1 MADTATGPPGSNDA
15 HTMAVYLEEV
25 AYFLEDMQHDLWW
38 LLQAA
43 LQPSGERFVRGDEE
57 LEALDPSVTSLIESM
72 QEKANKHYENHEHQ
86 VRGKMTIIPQ
96 VTQEERELLAALKNL
111 RFHCKGQIDVFRC
124 MAEANNAAIWAA
136 YHNSIA
142 TVEPQRLVPTDGM
155 ASKSLLARSVFVIPV
170 RVDQAKHEI
179 RALSVF
185 SPGQGRQH
193 WAFAGG
199 DVHRGVDRNIYDT
212 ARREFQE
219 EVGVF
224 FGMDWKS
231 AFRAELPADTS
242 QPLDSDSICS
252 YVHLEKDG
260 VRYPCRPYIFALAS
274 DEFHALTMQH
284 ETSSG
289 VIKLPMPESEH
300 IRWDEQ
306 ADAKRVLHLQGSL
319 FVEHDE
325 ANWLTIDFDTGRL
338 ADDRE
343 NRQVR
348 KEVSDLLK
356 QRPEKVWDWFS
367 KLLGVEPPVR
377 QATLTCTV
385 NPDGP
390 FAVRMSG
397 IDKTATD
404 EDVMQFF
411 EEAEIKCKGVEQH
424 EIPKHTARVDF
435 FDADSLE
442 KAMQLSGR
450 TLKRRKV
457 KVELWDKEEEA
468 PVDVPGIRALKEYDG
483 PLPDEAPFLCRCRGL
498 DKKITKDD
506 LGYFFWD
513 RDCQVQD
520 VSYPLKSERHAGIV
534 EFVDQDSLKR
544 ALGLKG
550 AVFHG
555 REMSIDLASKNDD
568 RKEESNSRGGAGGGG
583 GGDRPR
589 GGGKGGGKGAF
600 SRDRDRDRGDAPS
613 RADFGSDRPKLALKP
628 RTLPVGQGE
637 ERDRPQHAP
646 FGGGGAP
653 FGGGGGGGGGG
664 GDRPGRSDPFGGARP
679 RDDRNKGTSKADEDM
694 NWRR

>member
-1 MADTATGPPGSNDA
+1 MAEAASGPPGSTDA
-15 HTMAVYLEEV
+15 HTMAVFLEEV
-25 AYFLEDMQHDLWW
+25 AYFLEDMQRDLWW
-38 LLQAA
+38 LLRAA
-43 LQPSGERFVRGDEE
+43 LQPSGEKFVRGDEE
-57 LEALDPSVTSLIESM
+57 LEELDPSVTALIDSM
-72 QEKANKHYENHEHQ
+72 QEKADKHFESHGNQ

-96 VTQEERELLAALKNL
+96 VTQEERELLAALRNL

-136 YHNSIA
+136 YHNSIS

-170 RVDQAKHEI
+170 RVDKEKKEI
-179 RALSVF
+179 RVLSVF
-185 SPGQGRQH
+185 SPGTGRQH

-199 DVHRGVDRNIYDT
+199 DIHRGMDRNVYDA

-224 FGMDWKS
+224 FDMDWKH
-231 AFRAELPADTS
+231 AFLEELPD
-242 QPLDSDSICS
+242 DMSDPIDCDEICS

-274 DEFHALTMQH
+274 DAFYARTMEYQ
-284 ETSSG
+284 TSSG
-289 VIKLPMPESEH
+289 VIKLPMPKSEH
-300 IRWDEQ
+300 IRWDDQ
-306 ADAKRVLHLQGSL
+306 ADAKRVIHLQGAL

-325 ANWLTIDFDTGRL
+325 ANWLSIDFDNGRL
-338 ADDRE
+338 SDDRE

-348 KEVSDLLK
+348 KEFADLLK
-356 QRPEKVWDWFS
+356 QRPEKVWEWFAS
-367 KLLGVEPPVR
+367 LLGVDPPAR
-377 QATLTCTV
+377 QATITSTLS
-385 NPDGP
+385 PDGP
-390 FAVRMSG
+390 FAVRMTG

-404 EDVMQFF
+404 EDVAQFF
-411 EEAEIKCKGVEQH
+411 EEADIKCRAVEQH
-424 EIPKHTARVDF
+424 EVPKHTARIDF

-442 KAMQLSGR
+442 KAIQLSGR

-468 PVDVPGIRALKEYDG
+468 PVDVPGIRPLKEYDG

-534 EFVDQDSLKR
+534 EFVDQESLKR
-544 ALGLKG
+544 ALGLRG

-555 REMSIDLASKNDD
+555 REMNIDLASKSDD
-568 RKEESNSRGGAGGGG
+568 RKEESNSRGGGGG

-600 SRDRDRDRGDAPS
+600 SRDRDRVDPPS
-613 RADFGSDRPKLALKP
+613 RAEFGSDRPKLALKP
-628 RTLPVGQGE
+628 RTLPMGE
-637 ERDRPQHAP
+637 DRDRQQNAP
-646 FGGGGAP
+646 F
-653 FGGGGGGGGGG
+653 G
-664 GDRPGRSDPFGGARP
+664 GDRPGRVDPFGGARP
-679 RDDRNKGTSKADEDM
+679 RDDRHKPSKADEDM